1 MDGTNSP
8 RPFVAAVA
16 PEWDPAGGK
25 VLIVD
30 DLDANVQLL
39 ARFLSREGYTVQTAS
54 DGDEALAS
62 VRREIPDVIL
72 SDVIMPRLNGF
83 ELCRRLKQ
91 NHVTRLVPVVLV
103 TALNDRESMI
113 QGIDAGADDFL
124 SKPFDFNELKA
135 RVRSLVR
142 CKRYTDDLD
151 SADSV
156 IMSLA
161 LTIEARDRYTE
172 GHCRRLASYATAFGQ
187 RLGLCDED
195 LAALYRG
202 GFLHDIGKIG
212 IPDAILLKPSRLSPA
227 EHDAIKQHTVI
238 GDGLCGQLRSLSR
251 VRPIV
256 RSHHERLDGSG
267 YPDGLRGDDIP
278 LLAQI
283 LTIVD
288 IYDAI
293 TTARPY
299 KPALG
304 IDRAHQ
310 ELLREVDRGW
320 RRGDLVQTF
329 LALSPELAPPPDS

>member
-1 MDGTNSP
+1 MDGTKSP
-8 RPFVAAVA
+8 GPFVTA
-16 PEWDPAGGK
+16 PPTDPDGAT
-25 VLIVD
+25 VLVVD

-39 ARFLSREGYTVQTAS
+39 SRFLSREGYTVQTAS
-54 DGDEALAS
+54 DGDEAFAS
-62 VRREIPDVIL
+62 VMREIPDVIL

-91 NHVTRLVPVVLV
+91 NHVTRLVPIVLV

-135 RVRSLVR
+135 RVRSHVR

-151 SADSV
+151 SADAV

-161 LTIEARDRYTE
+161 MTIEARDRYTE
-172 GHCRRLASYATAFGQ
+172 GHCRRLAAYATAFGR
-187 RLGLCDED
+187 RLGLGDED

-212 IPDAILLKPSRLSPA
+212 IPDAILLKPTTLTPT
-227 EHDAIKQHTVI
+227 EHDTIKQHTVI
-238 GDGLCGQLRSLSR
+238 GDELCGQLRSLSR

-267 YPDGLRGDDIP
+267 YPDGLRGEQIP

-283 LTIVD
+283 LSIVD

-293 TTARPY
+293 RTARPY
-299 KPALG
+299 KPAMS
-304 IDRAHQ
+304 IDRARE
-310 ELLREVDRGW
+310 ELLREVDGGW
-320 RRGDLVQTF
+320 RRGDLVREF
-329 LALSPELAPPPDS
+329 LALVPALASLSVQ